1 MFKVVHAK
9 ISILVYFSKVQVNLG
24 KEKKRPSSINE
35 TTINRHNI
43 PYQLEGV

>member
-1 MFKVVHAK
+1 M
-9 ISILVYFSKVQVNLG
+9 QVNLG
-24 KEKKRPSSINE
+24 KEEKWPSSINE